1 MVNLEA
7 VTLYHLTDEE
17 AGIFART
24 VYHGSVYRSEAVK
37 PEKAGFAGG
46 DVYKIRIP
54 STEQIPVTTSDY
66 VYIGVGPDVPQTAE
80 CKRIQKVCRNL
91 RGVLPHVRIEA
102 V

>member
-7 VTLYHLTDEE
+7 VTLYHLVDED

-24 VYHGSVYRSEAVK
+24 VYRGSVYRSEAVK
-37 PEKAGFAGG
+37 SEKAGFVNG

-54 STEQIPVTTSDY
+54 GTAEIPVSLHDY
-66 VYIGVGPDVPQTAE
+66 IYVGEGPEKPDTADCKKVYKICDN
-80 CKRIQKVCRNL
+80 R